1 MTVRSNGK
9 ICGVSQIK
17 LTDNRLRTGVKNLP
31 DRFAELLIADL
42 ACAEG
47 IYHYRNGLCNADCVS
62 ELNLTFIGKLCRD
75 NILRDVTAV
84 ISRAAVNLCRVL
96 TAERTAAVTRKSSV
110 GIDDNFSACKTCVTD
125 GTADYKSTCR
135 IDENLCIL
143 IELLGNDRLDNILDD
158 ILANLTERYS
168 LVVLGRNYDSINAL
182 SDAVIILDGNLSFA
196 VGSEIF
202 ESAVLSDLGKL
213 FGKLMSKRNRK
224 RHKLGR
230 LVARIAE
237 HHTLVSRADLVVVV
251 VLAVALLEALVN
263 AHSDIRTLSVDRCE
277 HSAGAAVK
285 AAARV
290 IVADIVD
297 NLSDDCGD
305 IHITFGG
312 NLTHNVNHTC
322 CSGCLTRNMSVLVL
336 L

>member
-1 MTVRSNGK
+1 MILSRRKPFFLFNCSQELIDSVCVLPLNVQVLTAHMTVGSNGK

-135 IDENLCIL
+135 
-143 IELLGNDRLDNILDD
+143 
-158 ILANLTERYS
+158 T
-168 LVVLGRNYDSINAL
+168 
-182 SDAVIILDGNLSFA
+182 
-196 VGSEIF
+196 
-202 ESAVLSDLGKL
+202 
-213 FGKLMSKRNRK
+213 
-224 RHKLGR
+224 
-230 LVARIAE
+230 ARE
-237 HHTLVSRADLVVVV
+237 
-251 VLAVALLEALVN
+251 
-263 AHSDIRTLSVDRCE
+263 
-277 HSAGAAVK
+277 
-285 AAARV
+285 
-290 IVADIVD
+290 
-297 NLSDDCGD
+297 
-305 IHITFGG
+305 
-312 NLTHNVNHTC
+312 
-322 CSGCLTRNMSVLVL
+322 
-336 L
+336 